1 MLQNKDISIEM
12 ITQIAMWAAK
22 AAVDKILQ
30 GKHKDIHTRC
40 RGDAG
45 MEHHRHNGHSLI
57 YTYAEK
63 VKSNIHN
70 SETFITEMKGRCEA
84 NII

>member
-1 MLQNKDISIEM
+1 MAQKRYINGM
-12 ITQIAMWAAK
+12 ITQIATWAAK
-22 AAVDKILQ
+22 AAVDEILQ

-45 MEHHRHNGHSLI
+45 MEHYRHNGHSPI

-63 VKSNIHN
+63 VKSNIY
-70 SETFITEMKGRCEA
+70 ITLKHS
-84 NII
+84 